1 MGILANEEASLHI
14 MKSQDFG
21 WNCQQAIALLFLT
34 GLLLPG
40 SVSAQITPDTT
51 LGTEASATTPRLI
64 NGIPSDQIDGGALRG
79 RNLFHSFQE
88 FNIGVGRGAYFAN
101 PVGVENILS
110 RVTGNNPSNLLGTLG
125 VLGNANLF
133 LINPNGIVFGPNSR
147 LDIRGSFTA
156 STADRLVFDNGFAF
170 SASNPQAPPLL
181 TINVPLGL
189 QYGTG
194 RSGGLT
200 NQGNLTIGQ
209 DLILSGDSVSSSG
222 QLNAPNGTLM
232 VQSMNGDVQV
242 RQLTARTATLSA
254 AQNLVLFESQLT
266 TSGNLTLQADNSVI
280 VRDSVAKPFIAQAGG
295 MLTVQGDRT
304 VDIFALNHPN
314 SGLFASG
321 DLVLRSVNPVIG
333 DAHYWTGGN
342 FRIEQMDGSLGQL
355 SSPNDPIIRARGDV
369 GIGSYIGASLH
380 ILSGGQVSI
389 NSIIITSADNTG
401 NAIYAGHPDPTFS
414 NLATVVLS
422 DGSIRTIDGFRE
434 PTLDIRTGMDV
445 NILGLPLPPAPGS
458 TGQRIGDNF
467 TVLTAPPGFPFP
479 FIIPTASSRNI
490 TIGSIQVQAAG
501 GQVLLSSRDRPN
513 ADPTLTGGAIQVSGI
528 VTNGGNVAIDART
541 DLTIPVGIDTSSTTG
556 NAGNVTLLAGGNL
569 NTGVLLARSTIGT
582 GGDIKLSAGNSI
594 TPADIETSGQLGGDI
609 ILNSPNSPL
618 LLNNRLI
625 LSSSNSATAGT
636 VGGNINLVAPTTILN
651 QSAIISQTTG
661 AARSGDLIIT
671 SPLGIQVNGRNPAA
685 NNFGGFLTRTDGSG
699 NSGNIGIASVSGAVV
714 LQDGAQISA
723 ITRNSGQAGNV
734 SVNANQVSLQGGAGI
749 YANTDGTGNA
759 GTVTLTTPT
768 VNLDRGFI
776 FVNTFG
782 DTGNAGRLIVNTNQ
796 FTAQNGSLISAASQG
811 RGQGGNITLNAP
823 NGSINFIGND
833 EVVLSPTNKLSSTA
847 LYLGATGN
855 TNAGNLAITT
865 GQLTVVNGA
874 ILNGSTGRE
883 SGGNAA
889 NVKINA
895 TEFVRIAGTTPSG
908 TLSSQ
913 IASDTFG
920 NGNAGTLQIT
930 TPDLFVQNG
939 GQLSAG
945 TTGTGQAGRLA
956 VNASNVEV
964 SDISPANQS
973 SSRITFDSLGFG
985 DAGEL
990 SITTQQ
996 LSVLNGGRI
1005 SARTGGTGQGGI
1017 ISINATGTVQVSG
1030 TAANGQAS
1038 TIDFSSSGSGN
1049 ARGIRLDTTGQ
1060 LTLQDGG
1067 QVTVS
1072 GTGTGISGNIEV
1084 IADSIAL
1091 INQGRIRATTSQS
1104 EGGNIFLRLSNP
1116 GVAIYM
1122 ENNSEISAEA
1132 FRFANAGNLTIDSI
1146 GAIISRSLADNNDI
1160 VANAIF
1166 GRGGRINATA
1176 SQILNF
1182 RQFQGRRTSES
1193 DFTSLSE
1200 SPFPGVFPGEININ
1214 TLDSPNTQTLPDDF
1228 LTQQM
1233 AVVCQPGTKPGQR
1246 SEFVMRGP
1254 GGIPTRP
1261 DDAMSSEAIAV
1272 GLATPM
1278 IPSGQRTDH
1287 FRGNFTQPLEI
1298 VEAQQLV
1305 KLPDGTIALVA
1316 PTAPVALPTLGCQ
1329 TVP

>member
-1 MGILANEEASLHI
+1 MGTLTNEGALLHI
-14 MKSQDFG
+14 MRSQDFG
-21 WNCQQAIALLFLT
+21 WNCQQAITLLFFT
-34 GLLLPG
+34 GLFLPG

-51 LGTEASATTPRLI
+51 LGTEASVTIPTLI
-64 NGIPSDQIDGGALRG
+64 NGIPSDRIDGGALRG

-156 STADRLVFDNGFAF
+156 STADRLVFDNGFTF
-170 SASNPQAPPLL
+170 SASNPQVPPLL
-181 TINVPLGL
+181 TVNAPLGL
-189 QYGTG
+189 QYGTR
-194 RSGGLT
+194 RSRGLT
-200 NQGNLTIGQ
+200 NQGNLTVGQ

-232 VQSMNGDVQV
+232 VQSMTGDVQV

-254 AQNLVLFESQLT
+254 AQNLVLSESQLT

-280 VRDSVAKPFIAQAGG
+280 VRDGVAKPFITQAGG
-295 MLTVQGDRT
+295 MLTVQGDRA
-304 VDIFALNHPN
+304 VDIFALNHPD
-314 SGLFASG
+314 SGLFAGS
-321 DLVLRSVNPVIG
+321 DLILRSVNPVLG

-342 FRIEQMDGSLGQL
+342 FRIERTDGSLGQL

-369 GIGSYIGASLH
+369 FIGSYTGSSLH
-380 ILSGGQVSI
+380 ILAGGQVTITGSV
-389 NSIIITSADNTG
+389 IITGPDTTG
-401 NAIYAGHPDPTFS
+401 NAIYPGHPTFS
-414 NLATVVLS
+414 TFANVTLA
-422 DGSIRTIDGFRE
+422 DGTTETIDGLTRPVF
-434 PTLDIRTGMDV
+434 DV
-445 NILGLPLPPAPGS
+445 RSGINPNSLNLPPATIGNCIGS
-458 TGQRIGDNF
+458 DCTNLVNAFADGTPDS
-467 TVLTAPPGFPFP
+467 A
-479 FIIPTASSRNI
+479 NI
-490 TIGSIQVQAAG
+490 TIGTVLVQAAN
-501 GQVLLSSRDRPN
+501 GQVFLSSRDDRANPN
-513 ADPTLTGGAIQVSGI
+513 PPRGGAIQVNAIITDSMSGGFVGNGSRVVVDALTNLTVLNGI
-528 VTNGGNVAIDART
+528 V
-541 DLTIPVGIDTSSTTG
+541 TSSTTG
-556 NAGNVTLLAGGNL
+556 NAGNITLLAGENL
-569 NTGVLLARSTIGT
+569 STEVLLARSITGT
-582 GGDIKLSAGNSI
+582 GGNIKLSAGNSI
-594 TPADIETSGQLGGDI
+594 TPADIETSGQLGGNI

-618 LLNNRLI
+618 VLNNSLV
-625 LSSSNSATAGT
+625 LSRSNSATAGI
-636 VGGNINLVAPTTILN
+636 VGGNINLIAPATILN

-661 AARSGDLIIT
+661 AARSGDLNIT

-685 NNFGGFLTRTDGSG
+685 NFGGFLTGTDGSG
-699 NSGNIGIASVSGAVV
+699 NAGNIGIASVSGAVV
-714 LQDGAQISA
+714 LQDEAQISA
-723 ITRNSGQAGNV
+723 ITRNSGQAGNI

-749 YANTDGTGNA
+749 YANTNAIGNA
-759 GTVTLTTPT
+759 GIITLTTPT

-776 FVNTFG
+776 FVNTSG

-811 RGQGGNITLNAP
+811 GGQGGDITLNAP

-833 EVVLSPTNKLSSTA
+833 QVVLSPTNTLSSTA

-889 NVKINA
+889 NVTINA
-895 TEFVRIAGTTPSG
+895 TEFVRITGTTPSG

-930 TPDLFVQNG
+930 TPNLFVQNG

-945 TTGTGQAGRLA
+945 TTGTGQAGRLI

-964 SDISPANQS
+964 SGISSANQS

-990 SITTQQ
+990 SITTQR
-996 LSVLNGGRI
+996 LRVLDGGAI

-1017 ISINATGTVQVSG
+1017 ISINATETVQVSG
-1030 TAANGQAS
+1030 TAANGQVS

-1049 ARGIRLDTTGQ
+1049 ARGIRLNTTGQ
-1060 LTLQDGG
+1060 LILQDGG
-1067 QVTVS
+1067 QITVS

-1084 IADSIAL
+1084 TADSIAL
-1091 INQGRIRATTSQS
+1091 INQGKIRATTSQS

-1116 GVAIYM
+1116 GAAIYM

-1132 FRFANAGNLTIDSI
+1132 FRFANAGNLTIDAT

-1176 SQILNF
+1176 SLILNF
-1182 RQFQGRRTSES
+1182 RQFQGRRTPES

-1200 SPFPGVFPGEININ
+1200 SPPPGVFPGEININ
-1214 TLDSPNTQTLPDDF
+1214 TLDSPNTQPLPDDL
-1228 LTQQM
+1228 LTHQV

-1246 SEFVMRGP
+1246 SEFVVRGS

-1261 DDAMSSEAIAV
+1261 DEAMSREAIVV
-1272 GLATPM
+1272 GLAAPV
-1278 IPSGQRTDH
+1278 ISSGQRANNLRD
-1287 FRGNFTQPLEI
+1287 NATQSPEL

-1316 PTAPVALPTLGCQ
+1316 PTAAPLALPTAGCQ
-1329 TVP
+1329 TAR